1 MRNLEVLEHQ
11 AEVLLDTTHRF
22 IGLVGGYRSGK
33 THVLCIKAIQLAL
46 ANTELPGIICE
57 PTHGMIT
64 RVLIPTMNDIL
75 YNLGIRFNLNKS
87 EASYDIWFD
96 EYAPRKIWLLSSE
109 NYQRA
114 AGISASY
121 FLMDEVDLMKKH
133 IAFASFNMLVSRL
146 TRGEQMQGVC
156 VSTPEGFSFLYEF
169 FEEDKDDN
177 KVLYRASTYD
187 NPFIDE
193 SYFENMAK
201 THTSQQLE
209 AYLKGYFVN
218 LTSGQVYYAFDRLL
232 NATYKDI
239 TLCRNSD
246 QLLIGIDFNVNVMA
260 SVVGVYE
267 QSTDSIHIIDEIQGC
282 KNTEALIYTIQQRY
296 PNRII
301 NVYPDATGK
310 ASKSCAS
317 MSDIALLK
325 QAGFK
330 VFARNSN
337 PFVKDRVASTN
348 GALCNSLGIRR
359 LFINISKSPLLVK
372 GLEQQGYDKSG
383 EPDKSGGL
391 DHMLDGLGYMIHWI
405 FPITGKPSASVH

>member
-1 MRNLEVLEHQ
+1 
-11 AEVLLDTTHRF
+11 
-22 IGLVGGYRSGK
+22 
-33 THVLCIKAIQLAL
+33 
-46 ANTELPGIICE
+46 
-57 PTHGMIT
+57 
-64 RVLIPTMNDIL
+64 
-75 YNLGIRFNLNKS
+75 
-87 EASYDIWFD
+87 
-96 EYAPRKIWLLSSE
+96 
-109 NYQRA
+109 
-114 AGISASY
+114 
-121 FLMDEVDLMKKH
+121 
-133 IAFASFNMLVSRL
+133 
-146 TRGEQMQGVC
+146 
-156 VSTPEGFSFLYEF
+156 
-169 FEEDKDDN
+169 
-177 KVLYRASTYD
+177 
-187 NPFIDE
+187 
-193 SYFENMAK
+193 
-201 THTSQQLE
+201 
-209 AYLKGYFVN
+209 
-218 LTSGQVYYAFDRLL
+218 
-232 NATYKDI
+232 
-239 TLCRNSD
+239 
-246 QLLIGIDFNVNVMA
+246 MA